1 MKRAYEVLV
10 GILASRSG
18 IANGIDSNRTGF
30 RDINGRRRAVV
41 DLVAEEVMRAVSV
54 WVPAPVGVQEN
65 ARLILA
71 PAPSVRFMGEL
82 MLAPR
87 SSPRAFPSYSGA

>member
-30 RDINGRRRAVV
+30 RDINHRRRRAVV
-41 DLVAEEVMRAVSV
+41 DLVAEEVMRSGQRMVSQ
-54 WVPAPVGVQEN
+54 PCRRP
-65 ARLILA
+65 
-71 PAPSVRFMGEL
+71 GERQ
-82 MLAPR
+82 AGTCAGPER
-87 SSPRAFPSYSGA
+87 EVHGRIDSGSEVVI